1 MTGTSVI
8 KELTRYEILEILFVT
23 TSLLFDIKY
32 IKRVT
37 LKHISNVTTVKTL
50 SANPIKQPTNYLSV
64 FDHFVGLAFKGLTK
78 HSEDIKIL
86 TPRGVFK
93 TLYNIS
99 DGAKIVNG

>member
-32 IKRVT
+32 KCVT

-78 HSEDIKIL
+78 HIEDIKIL